1 MLSLWN
7 KRFKGNERR
16 YTCILLLA
24 FKIFDRF
31 FLSFV
36 NNVLLV
42 SSIIFVINYVQ
53 IAKRVIHWW
62 KFIDSCSIFFQD
74 RREKMNVTFC
84 AGKVGYIRV
93 GYWRFMNRLVR
104 IRVTSHACGDIT
116 CKCRLGRGYDILMA
130 CRQVEAFAFL
140 RTRSINPRDYLF
152 FFSLS
157 FPRFLP
163 RRERPASPWLRW
175 KVTSR
180 HGNQSPDQRTV
191 PFYLTTVSAN
201 ETRVS

>member
-16 YTCILLLA
+16 CILLLA

-36 NNVLLV
+36 NKVLLV

-152 FFSLS
+152 FFFFSLS
-157 FPRFLP
+157 FFSSFSPA
-163 RRERPASPWLRW
+163 ERTTGIP
-175 KVTSR
+175 VTSLKGDFAPR
-180 HGNQSPDQRTV
+180 KPV
-191 PFYLTTVSAN
+191 PGPTNRSLLSNHRF
-201 ETRVS
+201 R